1 MQTTTSEQAV
11 SDFDRFLTLEEVIA
25 ILHMPRR
32 TFLNKRHACQG
43 WGPPAT
49 KVSRSLLFR
58 ESTFWE
64 WADALPTENST
75 RTDAWS

>member
-1 MQTTTSEQAV
+1 
-11 SDFDRFLTLEEVIA
+11 
-25 ILHMPRR
+25 MPRR